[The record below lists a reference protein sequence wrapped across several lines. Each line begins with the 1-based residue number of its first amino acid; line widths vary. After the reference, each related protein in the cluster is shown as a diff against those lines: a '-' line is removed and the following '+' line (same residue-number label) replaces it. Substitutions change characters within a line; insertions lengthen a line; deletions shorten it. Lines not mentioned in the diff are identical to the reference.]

1 MQENHQGAITEVFY
15 LVLLATFQPRHG
27 YGIIQFIS
35 EHTGGRLTLGAG
47 TLYGALNTLVHR
59 GWIALISEDAISTSS
74 TSSNFSTCSASSSSS
89 TYSNSRRKD
98 YRITVAGR
106 EVVNS
111 EIQRYQTLS
120 ALGLQFLGEG
130 LGNPKH
136 EIAMEK
142 CE

>member
-59 GWIALISEDAISTSS
+59 GWIALISEDATSTS
-74 TSSNFSTCSASSSSS
+74 SASSSSS

-136 EIAMEK
+136 DTVTEIRE
-142 CE
+142 